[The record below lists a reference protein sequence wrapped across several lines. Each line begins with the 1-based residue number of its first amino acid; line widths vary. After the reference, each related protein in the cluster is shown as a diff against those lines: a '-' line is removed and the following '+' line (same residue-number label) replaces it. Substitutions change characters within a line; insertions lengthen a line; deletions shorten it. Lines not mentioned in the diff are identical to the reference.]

1 MAVVIDSSKPWRLSY
16 ILEGHT
22 SDVKGVYASVVD
34 DSVEL
39 IHSASR
45 DETGRSW
52 YREGFNHFQ
61 RGASYQGHR
70 FQNAVVHVGA
80 SSGSSS
86 GEFELPRQEDIL
98 YKLRRNGIRYNDS
111 WWTRRSDSGI

>member
-1 MAVVIDSSKPWRLSY
+1 VMVDPSKTWRLSY

-22 SDVKGVYASVVD
+22 SDVKGVYASVID
-34 DSVEL
+34 NEVEL

-52 YREGFNHFQ
+52 YRHVIDDFQ

-70 FQNAVVHVGA
+70 FQNAVVHIGHA
-80 SSGSSS
+80 SASCS
-86 GEFELPRQEDIL
+86 GEC
-98 YKLRRNGIRYNDS
+98 
-111 WWTRRSDSGI
+111 